1 VAVSKTSKKRK
12 QASSKPSPLL
22 KYLYENGIS
31 IREDPKRFNFLLGAW
46 KRLFSRSPE
55 RKSVLLATRIT
66 KPRYNKDGT
75 RAKKDQVFY
84 TCKSCGDLIKST
96 EVQVDHIEP
105 VIPVDKAAIDLTW
118 EEIET
123 RLFCDKSNLQVLCKK
138 CHKEKS
144 NMENKTRRENKKKR
158 CR

>member
-1 VAVSKTSKKRK
+1 MVSTKKKTTSN
-12 QASSKPSPLL
+12 SSPLL
-22 KYLYENGIS
+22 KYLYDNGIDV
-31 IREDPKRFNFLLGAW
+31 REDPKRFNFLLGSW

-55 RKSVLLATRIT
+55 RKSALMGVRTT
-66 KPRYNKDGT
+66 KPKYNKDGK
-75 RAKKDQVFY
+75 RAKKDHVFY
-84 TCKSCGDLIKST
+84 TCKSCGALIKST

-118 EEIET
+118 EEIEC

-144 NMENKTRRENKKKR
+144 NLENKTRRENKKKR
-158 CR
+158 G